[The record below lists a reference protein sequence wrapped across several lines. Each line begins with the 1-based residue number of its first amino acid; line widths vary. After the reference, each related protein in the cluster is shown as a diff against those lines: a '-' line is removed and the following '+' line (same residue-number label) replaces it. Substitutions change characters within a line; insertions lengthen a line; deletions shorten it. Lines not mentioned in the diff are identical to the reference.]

1 MGIFGLI
8 GRIILGA
15 ILAMS
20 GINHFREMKGMTA
33 YTRSKRVPMP
43 GLAVAVTGIMLLFSG
58 VAIIGWWGSVIIP
71 ALAVLAI
78 FLFFVTFMM
87 HQFWKVTDPDARRHE
102 MVAFMGNMMLFGATL
117 VMLSF
122 VIN

>member
-1 MGIFGLI
+1 MGIIGLI

-20 GINHFREMKGMTA
+20 GINHFRQMKGMVA

-43 GLAVAVTGIMLLFSG
+43 SLAVAVTGIMLLFSG

-71 ALAVLAI
+71 ALVILAI
-78 FLFFVTFMM
+78 FLFFATFMM
-87 HQFWKVTDPDARRHE
+87 HQFWKVTDPQARRHE
-102 MVAFMGNMMLFGATL
+102 MVAFTGNMMLFGATL
-117 VMLSF
+117 VMLAF
-122 VIN
+122 VSN